1 MMANL
6 MPPMGFIGTIIG
18 MVVHFLANSG
28 TLNTEITVAGIA
40 TALYT
45 TFIALICFTFLE
57 FLRKVFYALAHRRID
72 EGLSA
77 ITLLADDVPGDRG

>member
-1 MMANL
+1 
-6 MPPMGFIGTIIG
+6 

-28 TLNTEITVAGIA
+28 TLNSEITVAGIA

-57 FLRKVFYALAHRRID
+57 FLRKVFYALAHKRID
-72 EGLSA
+72 EGLA
-77 ITLLADDVPGDRG
+77 AMAQPAHDGADE